1 MTPGA
6 CSSPSLQQQQPPP
19 PYGMPP
25 GKPPTPSSGAKLQKA
40 GLPEKY
46 DKLNKSGSASPHP
59 GNMQLPLDPQQGGGG
74 DGMMFG
80 KPGIG
85 MGMGPGSMTSASGL
99 QTTPSPQL
107 MNYIEFE
114 GQELTITKQ
123 VNLSYKGGPC
133 DDLSSLDQKP
143 PNMPPQPMGGL
154 HPPPPNQNSAI
165 LNCLNSNINNTNSPV
180 IGGQQQMQQQQ
191 QQQDDDLNKIKNEFV
206 DNFGGGP
213 PPLHNNDMSS
223 PLSKSRSIIQIRIF
237 SIKKYLIISYPIF
250 K

>member
-1 MTPGA
+1 
-6 CSSPSLQQQQPPP
+6 
-19 PYGMPP
+19 MPP
-25 GKPPTPSSGAKLQKA
+25 GKPPTPSSSAKLQKA
-40 GLPEKY
+40 GMPEKY

-59 GNMQLPLDPQQGGGG
+59 GGGSMQNMLDPTGG

-80 KPGIG
+80 GGKPGN
-85 MGMGPGSMTSASGL
+85 MGMGGMSSTGL

-133 DDLSSLDQKP
+133 DDLSLDQKP
-143 PNMPPQPMGGL
+143 PPMPPQGMGGPL

-165 LNCLNSNINNTNSPV
+165 LNCLNSNNNNNNSPV
-180 IGGQQQMQQQQ
+180 IGQQQMQQPGQN
-191 QQQDDDLNKIKNEFV
+191 DDDLGKIKNEFV

-213 PPLHNNDMSS
+213 PPHNNDMSS
-223 PLSKSRSIIQIRIF
+223 PLGKFSKNSSKSYF
-237 SIKKYLIISYPIF
+237 N
-250 K
+250 